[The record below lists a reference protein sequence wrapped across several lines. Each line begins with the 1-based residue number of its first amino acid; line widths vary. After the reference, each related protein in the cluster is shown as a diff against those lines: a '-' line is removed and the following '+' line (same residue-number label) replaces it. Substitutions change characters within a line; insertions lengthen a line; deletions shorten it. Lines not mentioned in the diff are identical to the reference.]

1 MLVSFTFTVAAAVVL
16 GGWFCVYAFRLWR
29 RYSDALARQTFEID
43 RGVLDRMTPAFEHL
57 LRNSVVHGI
66 ESPGERAKAGK
77 DATGTI
83 TLAASHQGG
92 SALIEQPFPSMATSR
107 ETTLKSF
114 STLLEYREKIY
125 LLPMPFFATQRTK
138 KETTPLPQ
146 KRK

>member
-1 MLVSFTFTVAAAVVL
+1 MQHRPLRFGDSDTLTLRSEAYVAGLGGAKSTLKIKVAGRREFAGYWEYLLDNAIFTV
-16 GGWFCVYAFRLWR
+16 
-29 RYSDALARQTFEID
+29 
-43 RGVLDRMTPAFEHL
+43 PAF
-57 LRNSVVHGI
+57 
-66 ESPGERAKAGK
+66 PMW
-77 DATGTI
+77 
-83 TLAASHQGG
+83 GG